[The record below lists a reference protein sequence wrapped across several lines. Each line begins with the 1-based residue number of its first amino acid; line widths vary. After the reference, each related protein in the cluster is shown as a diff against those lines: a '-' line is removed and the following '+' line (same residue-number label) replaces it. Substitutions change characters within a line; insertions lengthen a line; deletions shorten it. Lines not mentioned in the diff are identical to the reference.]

1 MSSRTAS
8 LGAFSVHQSDLAS
21 ARLRARYDL
30 CIGVSSWEARAAT
43 VFEALPALDAHWE
56 VWTFASNDSE
66 RAKAKADCQAKFAA
80 VRSEPITQ
88 VQLATSLQ
96 FEKNFELLEAHFEK
110 HRASKA
116 APLDLLFDM
125 TCMPK
130 KYILFLLG
138 MAFRNE
144 YVRSIDFV
152 YAEGRYKPLAAEID
166 CLATWSSGE
175 GEWSSVQIPYL
186 ESNTF
191 MPDARGLIV
200 ALGAEISASVPFIER
215 YEPTRIALISV
226 EDVADRIDTS
236 AIKSERRLLSELES
250 LPITTSTTVPLEDLL
265 SVAETARAFCREQ
278 SGKAI
283 TGLTIGAKPHAL
295 ALGLAALSVS
305 NLEIVC
311 RLPSK
316 YLSVDVTP
324 TGRVFVYS
332 VRDRFEPREV
342 G

>member
-1 MSSRTAS
+1 
-8 LGAFSVHQSDLAS
+8 
-21 ARLRARYDL
+21 
-30 CIGVSSWEARAAT
+30 
-43 VFEALPALDAHWE
+43 
-56 VWTFASNDSE
+56 
-66 RAKAKADCQAKFAA
+66 
-80 VRSEPITQ
+80 
-88 VQLATSLQ
+88 
-96 FEKNFELLEAHFEK
+96 
-110 HRASKA
+110 
-116 APLDLLFDM
+116 M